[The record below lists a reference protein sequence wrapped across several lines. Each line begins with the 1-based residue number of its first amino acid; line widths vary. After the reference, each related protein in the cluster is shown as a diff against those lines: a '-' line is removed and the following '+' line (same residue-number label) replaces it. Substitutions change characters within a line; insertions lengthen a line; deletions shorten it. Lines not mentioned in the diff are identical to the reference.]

1 MNITSL
7 AMQFLAP
14 VIINKLASS
23 FGIPPSMATKIA
35 SVIVPSILAGMVGK
49 ASQPSGASALS
60 DLLGKQDPGLLGK
73 FGDLIGG
80 GQQASIVDQ
89 GTNALGSLLG
99 TSTLGSLVGAAAKF
113 SGVGEGPAKGL
124 IGMLAP
130 AVLGTVAQQ
139 QRTSGLDASGLAKM
153 LMGQKDNIAAAIP
166 GDFAKML
173 GGTGLFDAIQPPKAT
188 AAPVAVPTPSPAS
201 APMAPKPAVSAPST
215 PRMAEPA
222 KSAMSWLPWVA
233 LIGAAAAAW
242 FFLFAQPKPMQMT
255 LPQPPK
261 IMVGGADVGGQLGG
275 ALGSLQSALGG
286 IKDANGAT
294 AALPKLKDSA
304 AEINRLSDVFSSL
317 NADGKKSVAGYLG
330 GSSGALAL
338 LKPIIDNLLANSSMG
353 PILKPV
359 LESVLGKL
367 TTMSKG

>member
-1 MNITSL
+1 MNITQM

-14 VIINKLASS
+14 VIINKLAAS

-139 QRTSGLDASGLAKM
+139 QRTS
-153 LMGQKDNIAAAIP
+153 
-166 GDFAKML
+166 
-173 GGTGLFDAIQPPKAT
+173 
-188 AAPVAVPTPSPAS
+188 
-201 APMAPKPAVSAPST
+201 
-215 PRMAEPA
+215 E
-222 KSAMSWLPWVA
+222 
-233 LIGAAAAAW
+233 IGRAH
-242 FFLFAQPKPMQMT
+242 
-255 LPQPPK
+255 
-261 IMVGGADVGGQLGG
+261 V
-275 ALGSLQSALGG
+275 
-286 IKDANGAT
+286 
-294 AALPKLKDSA
+294 
-304 AEINRLSDVFSSL
+304 
-317 NADGKKSVAGYLG
+317 
-330 GSSGALAL
+330 
-338 LKPIIDNLLANSSMG
+338 
-353 PILKPV
+353 
-359 LESVLGKL
+359 
-367 TTMSKG
+367 